1 MVCWH
6 GQLLKFEAGSRSCNN
21 VPTGNLPKGVM
32 LAVVILAVVILAVVT
47 RIPRAPDVQDN
58 AIVHGEHV
66 HSGSQLPKTPA

>member
-32 LAVVILAVVILAVVT
+32 LAVVILAVVT
-47 RIPRAPDVQDN
+47 RIPRAADVQDN